1 MRATASSHQSSQPL
15 ERTAARGDPMRVPL
29 RLPGIPERM
38 IVDTTWGK
46 IQPIR
51 LHPEIET
58 VGELEVIEH
67 LKAGLPLVDTRR
79 REAFAAGT
87 IPGARSLPHVEL
99 PRRIGDLDPETPAIL
114 FCNGPQCAATP
125 NAIRILLEHGHPAT
139 MLRYYRGGI
148 HDWLTLGLPSTPGHA
163 NHAGQELHQDQRLA

>member
-29 RLPGIPERM
+29 RLPGIPERV
-38 IVDTTWGK
+38 IVDTTWGR

-67 LKAGLPLVDTRR
+67 LQAGMALIDTRR

-99 PRRIGDLDPETPAIL
+99 PQRIGELDRDTPAIL

-125 NAIRILLEHGHPAT
+125 DAITILLAHGHPARV
-139 MLRYYRGGI
+139 LRYYRGGM
-148 HDWLTLGLPSTPGHA
+148 HDWLTLGLPIAHPDAGHPPSPSA
-163 NHAGQELHQDQRLA
+163 TAA